1 MLSTLIIV
9 FREVLEAMLVVGIAT
24 VAAREVNIS

>member
-24 VAAREVNIS
+24 AAAREH